1 MYNSI
6 RNQISLVLCF
16 QFPELSANGVPLNK
30 CTHTRN
36 GQPVSLITDK
46 KLQEPTRSVKK
57 ENIPRQERKIYRQ
70 EGEYTDKKKK

>member
-1 MYNSI
+1 MESRLTN
-6 RNQISLVLCF
+6 V
-16 QFPELSANGVPLNK
+16 
-30 CTHTRN
+30 HTRN